1 MKTFRRLALAGTFL
15 AALGGW
21 GLLAQA
27 GEDSKTHPAD
37 PHASP
42 AGKTTANDPKT
53 DPPRSAGEGASGS
66 GEKMHDMQT
75 HNTGKPTSNS
85 PTNDAERGGTPAQGA
100 DGPDG
105 ANTAPP
111 HRDMQTHGTGKP
123 AAAQ

>member
-1 MKTFRRLALAGTFL
+1 MKTLRRLALTSAFL
-15 AALGGW
+15 AAVGGW

-37 PHASP
+37 PHASS

-66 GEKMHDMQT
+66 GGKMHDMQT
-75 HNTGKPTSNS
+75 HGVGKPTANS
-85 PTNDAERGGTPAQGA
+85 PTNDAERRGTPASGT
-100 DGPDG
+100 DRPDS

-111 HRDMQTHGTGKP
+111 HRDMQTHGPGKP
-123 AAAQ
+123 TAAE